1 VATDPEDAVRAYLR
15 WREDPDGEPAD
26 TAEIDARIA
35 AERDPLER
43 VKLRSERERLADRG
57 PRLEA
62 AFVTSAREWAERHG
76 VTADAFLAEG
86 VERRVL
92 AEAGLLSGTP
102 RTSRSSRSRP
112 AARSGSSAPSGRSSR
127 VRREDVAEHV
137 RGLRQGTTFT
147 TATITNDAGG
157 SPATVR
163 KVLDELV
170 ATGVIAE
177 QGKDHSG
184 PGRPRTLYTR
194 TGEPRSPAADD
205 VSGAGPV

>member
-15 WREDPDGEPAD
+15 WREDPDAEPAD

-35 AERDPLER
+35 AEDDPVER
-43 VKLRSERERLADRG
+43 LKLRSERDRLADRG
-57 PRLEA
+57 PGLEA

-92 AEAGLLSGTP
+92 AEAGLLAGTP
-102 RTSRSSRSRP
+102 RTSRSARSGP
-112 AARSGSSAPSGRSSR
+112 AARSGSSDRSGRSAR
-127 VRREDVAEHV
+127 VRREDIAEHV
-137 RGLRQGTTFT
+137 CGLRQGSTFT
-147 TATITNDAGG
+147 TATIANDAGG

-163 KVLDELV
+163 KVLDELLAAGDV
-170 ATGVIAE
+170 VE

-184 PGRPRTLYTR
+184 PGRPRTLYAR
-194 TGEPRSPAADD
+194 A
-205 VSGAGPV
+205 